1 MKNKRKKAGKIVLGI
16 LVSVVAV
23 ACIIFFK
30 DYPRYR
36 KLQSEIKVEESR
48 EDGALRVM
56 SFNIRCFTPLDLGE
70 KNWFYRANYVAQC
83 IEEQA
88 PDVIGFQE
96 VTSTQYKYLCETMI
110 GYDSVITYRDKAIN
124 SEGCPVFY
132 RTDRYELIDKN
143 SFWLS
148 ETPEEMSKDWG
159 AACYRICSY
168 VVLKDKATEKEFAL
182 FNAHLDHVSDE
193 ARINGI
199 QVVLDKIREFG
210 SVPAILMG
218 DLNAEE
224 YTETYQ
230 SAIKSFDDAKYQTED
245 TMTSCTFQSWGEKL
259 NNDCIDYIMISPG
272 DFNVDAYRVV
282 RDTYDGVYASDHFAL
297 WADLRFAE

>member
-1 MKNKRKKAGKIVLGI
+1 MKKGKKIGLIVLGVVGGLI
-16 LVSVVAV
+16 LL
-23 ACIIFFK
+23 ACLVFFK
-30 DYPRYR
+30 DYPRFVKNKHVMEMEQNR
-36 KLQSEIKVEESR
+36 EENVM
-48 EDGALRVM
+48 RVM
-56 SFNIRCFTPLDLGE
+56 SYNIRCLTPLDLGE
-70 KNWFYRANYVAQC
+70 KNWFYRAHYVAQC

-96 VTSTQYKYLCETMI
+96 VTSPQYDYLCDVME
-110 GYDSVITYRDKAIN
+110 GYDSIIDYRDNAIN

-132 RTDRYELIDKN
+132 NTAKFELVDKG

-148 ETPEEMSKDWG
+148 ETPDVMSKDWG

-168 VVLKDKATEKEFAL
+168 TVLKDKVTGKEFAV

-199 QVVLDKIREFG
+199 QVVLDKIQEFG

-224 YTETYQ
+224 YTATYK
-230 SAIKSFDDAKYQTED
+230 SATEAFLDAKYQTED
-245 TMTSCTFQSWGEKL
+245 TMTSCTFQSWGEEL
-259 NNDCIDYIMISPG
+259 DNDCIDYIMISPG
-272 DFNVDAYRVV
+272 DFQVDTYRVV
-282 RDTYDGVYASDHFAL
+282 RDTYEGTYASYHFGL